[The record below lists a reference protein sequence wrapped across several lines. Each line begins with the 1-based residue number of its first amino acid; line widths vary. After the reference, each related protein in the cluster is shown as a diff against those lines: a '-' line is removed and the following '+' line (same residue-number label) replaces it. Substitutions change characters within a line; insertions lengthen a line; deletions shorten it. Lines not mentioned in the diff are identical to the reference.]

1 MAKLHPGLYA
11 ALLTKSLQKLLEPRD
26 FENVIDLEKTEAPA
40 FLSNKLRQLIQRSL
54 ESKTNMVYLLLKF
67 EICK

>member
-26 FENVIDLEKTEAPA
+26 FENVIDLEKKEAPA

-54 ESKTNMVYLLLKF
+54 ESKTNMVD
-67 EICK
+67 